1 MIGCLFLSIIPGASF
16 AFNNSGNRGIAC
28 HLNNLQKWED
38 GEPLHESARKM
49 MIQELGLDAS
59 REFPEAVGK
68 SSSGFWR
75 QVVEKFHLDGDPN
88 DFEKRQYQYV
98 AMQIKEKR

>member
-1 MIGCLFLSIIPGASF
+1 MCR
-16 AFNNSGNRGIAC
+16 GNIKI
-28 HLNNLQKWED
+28 LIFDMD
-38 GEPLHESARKM
+38 GVVLESEPLHESARKM

-68 SSSGFWR
+68 SSSSFWR

>member
-1 MIGCLFLSIIPGASF
+1 M
-16 AFNNSGNRGIAC
+16 
-28 HLNNLQKWED
+28 D
-38 GEPLHESARKM
+38 GVVLDSEPLHENARKM
-49 MIQELGLDAS
+49 MIQELGLDES

-75 QVVEKFHLDGDPN
+75 QVIEKFYLDGDPN

-98 AMQIKEKR
+98 AMQIKEKKRKHLINNRKDEENERSEQGKAGTLPPGI